1 MPSHYI
7 DFTLTSDQNY
17 FSSPSY
23 ALFQLISSNLDVQNM
38 CSITDQNSLFNQ
50 FLSNVMISNSMISN
64 ILLIESSFLV
74 TSSFLNISHTT
85 ISMISNP
92 DSYDLMFITLDSSFI
107 IDNLVFEDSLSNLFN
122 SLNTDIHIDT
132 LMLRNISSS
141 LNLLKISTSQFVNI
155 SDYQSENTSTSA
167 STEIL
172 ITDSNNVKI
181 ETVNVSDVSHA
192 VLEVVNTNVNY
203 FIGLQVHRTIKAIN
217 VLDSNINMISG
228 DFTNNG
234 NSSQLKGGAIYIQ
247 NSVVS
252 IQNST
257 FVNNTANDGG
267 ALDITCSSVVS

>member
-1 MPSHYI
+1 
-7 DFTLTSDQNY
+7 
-17 FSSPSY
+17 
-23 ALFQLISSNLDVQNM
+23 
-38 CSITDQNSLFNQ
+38 
-50 FLSNVMISNSMISN
+50 MISN
-64 ILLIESSFLV
+64 IQMIESSFTV

-85 ISMISNP
+85 ISMISNL
-92 DSYDLMFITLDSSFI
+92 DSYDLMFITLDSIFI

-192 VLEVVNTNVNY
+192 VLEVVNTNVSY
-203 FIGLQVHRTIKAIN
+203 FIELQVHRTIKAIN

>member
-1 MPSHYI
+1 M
-7 DFTLTSDQNY
+7 N
-17 FSSPSY
+17 
-23 ALFQLISSNLDVQNM
+23 VQNM
-38 CSITDQNSLFNQ
+38 CSITNQNSLFNQ
-50 FLSNVMISNSMISN
+50 FLSNVTISNSMISN
-64 ILLIESSFLV
+64 IQMIESSFTV

-92 DSYDLMFITLDSSFI
+92 DSYDLMFITLDSIFI
-107 IDNLVFEDSLSNLFN
+107 INNLVFEDSLSNLFN

-192 VLEVVNTNVNY
+192 VIGISETIVDY
-203 FIGLQVHRTIKAIN
+203 IIGLQVHRTIKAII
-217 VLDSNINMISG
+217 VLDSNINMING
-228 DFTNNG
+228 NFTNNG
-234 NSSQLKGGAIYIQ
+234 NSSQLKGGAIYIE
-247 NSVVS
+247 NSIVS
-252 IQNST
+252 VQNST
-257 FVNNTANDGG
+257 FIDNTVNDGG
-267 ALDITCSSVVS
+267 ALDLTCSSIVN